1 MALSHHKRYNLAQ
14 MVSTKSSSGINI
26 GVDIGG
32 SKILVVAGDERYRI
46 LRSQKIE
53 TPESAGQGLVE
64 ITHLIEKVAGHEPIR
79 SIVVAAPGP
88 LDRAKGVILKTP
100 NMEWEN
106 VEVVNYLNNHFK
118 VPVSLEKDADAAAL
132 AEATIGAAKG
142 QPYVLYVTI
151 STGIGTGVIINGQIY
166 HGASDPEGGHMDI
179 TAEGR
184 SEEFEYA
191 ASGKALIRRFGKAG
205 YQITD
210 PKVWD
215 EFAKDLAVGL
225 HNLIVVLSPSV
236 VVIGG
241 GVGVHFHKFEAFL
254 RQHLVELQPAHYDPL
269 PIPPIVPAQ
278 NMETAVAYGTLILAS
293 KLLHL
298 SQK

>member
-1 MALSHHKRYNLAQ
+1 
-14 MVSTKSSSGINI
+14 
-26 GVDIGG
+26 
-32 SKILVVAGDERYRI
+32 
-46 LRSQKIE
+46 
-53 TPESAGQGLVE
+53 
-64 ITHLIEKVAGHEPIR
+64 
-79 SIVVAAPGP
+79 
-88 LDRAKGVILKTP
+88 
-100 NMEWEN
+100 
-106 VEVVNYLNNHFK
+106 
-118 VPVSLEKDADAAAL
+118 
-132 AEATIGAAKG
+132 
-142 QPYVLYVTI
+142 
-151 STGIGTGVIINGQIY
+151 
-166 HGASDPEGGHMDI
+166 MDI